1 MNDYYFNLPMP
12 DEHQRPEQIRQLLQK
27 ARKENAL
34 QVGGYVC
41 CWIMCGAA
49 AIGVGG
55 WVRVCVC
62 VCVCVLLLMLLP
74 KHAKQ
79 MQQVLIIA
87 LLLCPFLNLLK
98 FA

>member
-62 VCVCVLLLMLLP
+62 VCVCAVVDVA
-74 KHAKQ
+74 AKACQ
-79 MQQVLIIA
+79 A
-87 LLLCPFLNLLK
+87 DAASAHNC
-98 FA
+98 FASVPVSEFA